1 MTFFPTKSNATR
13 HVQRFQNM
21 KHFDLKH
28 KFQLFPSLVSL
39 GWLSISRF
47 KYETH
52 AYKGNR
58 ATAETGTQYGGA
70 ANNVI
75 RDRAIS
81 VSVKL
86 VCRWRCGEAVGE

>member
-1 MTFFPTKSNATR
+1 
-13 HVQRFQNM
+13 M

-28 KFQLFPSLVSL
+28 KLQLFPSLASL
-39 GWLSISRF
+39 GWLSISRL

-52 AYKGNR
+52 AYKIKR

-70 ANNVI
+70 AKNVI

-81 VSVKL
+81 VSVVVSL
-86 VCRWRCGEAVGE
+86 SVARYWIPLGGGVEGERW